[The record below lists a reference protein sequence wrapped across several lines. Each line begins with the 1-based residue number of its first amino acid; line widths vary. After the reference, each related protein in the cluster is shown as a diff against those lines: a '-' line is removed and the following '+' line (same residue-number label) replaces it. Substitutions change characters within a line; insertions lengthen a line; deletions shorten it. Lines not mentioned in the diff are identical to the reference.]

1 MDINF
6 TKIFSDD
13 FNEESKFDYNNQNF
27 VIENIKSRKNSEFI
41 FNNDSECIFPLTQ
54 VNDPENIFED
64 EDFMHNVNPID
75 SNNPFKSGYNPF
87 VETKKSEV
95 EPIFE

>member
-1 MDINF
+1 MHF

-13 FNEESKFDYNNQNF
+13 FNEECKFDYNQNF

-41 FNNDSECIFPLTQ
+41 FNDHSECIFPLTQ

-64 EDFMHNVNPID
+64 EDFLDNINPID
-75 SNNPFKSGYNPF
+75 SNNPFQNGYNPF
-87 VETKKSEV
+87 SQTQKS
-95 EPIFE
+95 